1 MKDNTWLNDST
12 VKQWFKMIENER
24 TIKNYTWEFPKFL
37 EFIQMQP
44 KNMVQQRLDQL
55 ATNDPIKRRFFEDQY
70 VGYKHL
76 LENAELRKNTIKS
89 YLRTVQSF
97 FANNNVK
104 LILTKN
110 DTKVRTKDSEDIV
123 PTQWTPSNEEIRVLY
138 RMAQNARDRAILLTL
153 YSGYSEVDVASMQI
167 QQFPFYDKEGN
178 WQIKISEDLYHA
190 RLRSKTKILQQS
202 VINREALEEIR
213 IMLQSRGFPKEG
225 YLFVSFRDKPL
236 GVRGINDAMKE
247 IVQRAF
253 NGKAKEWETKHLRDA
268 FMNALEKAKIPQKI
282 ADVMVGHKP
291 DGAKANYEVQQ
302 ETIMTLYPD
311 VFKFLTINGYGSQS
325 RKLEELQ
332 QQMQEDKQNLEAK
345 MNSDRDTIMTALK
358 EQQKKNEDLKE
369 LMATEGAKLKGY
381 AVELE
386 NLSQI
391 VKQLY
396 ILSTHKKPKK
406 KQQ

>member
-1 MKDNTWLNDST
+1 VNYPQRLKGKKNRIEVIRMKNDSAWLEDST
-12 VKQWFKMIENER
+12 VQQWFKKIDNER

-37 EFIQMQP
+37 KFIQMQP
-44 KNMVQQRLDQL
+44 KDMVQQRLDQL
-55 ATNDPIKRRFFEDQY
+55 ATNDPIKRRFFEDKY
-70 VGYKHL
+70 VEYKHT
-76 LENAELRKNTIKS
+76 LENAELRKNTVKS

-110 DTKVRTKDSEDIV
+110 DTKVRTKDSDDIV

-167 QQFPFYDKEGN
+167 QQFPFYDQNGN
-178 WQIKISEDLYHA
+178 WQIPITEDLYHA

-202 VINREALEEIR
+202 VISRECLEEIR

-291 DGAKANYEVQQ
+291 EGSKSSYEVQQ

-311 VFKFLTINGYGSQS
+311 VFKFLTINSVGSQS
-325 RKLEELQ
+325 RKLEEIDAKFTEQLKALTDIIT
-332 QQMQEDKQNLEAK
+332 ELKTERDGLKTELREIRTKIDLLESVIK
-345 MNSDRDTIMTALK
+345 MST
-358 EQQKKNEDLKE
+358 EKK
-369 LMATEGAKLKGY
+369 A
-381 AVELE
+381 
-386 NLSQI
+386 
-391 VKQLY
+391 
-396 ILSTHKKPKK
+396 
-406 KQQ
+406 